1 MINTYKIVET
11 EPNEYTFFNDKGLEY
26 HIVMEGVSC
35 SYPTAEGDQKSLE
48 MFNIKLEDHSYA
60 ESSDYK
66 TRNTIGYFFKYYLL
80 DRPNDAFM
88 FRIHNAVE
96 KELNSRR
103 RGIGRLRLYKR
114 IARKFSQLYD
124 TNIILLTNSPFIKNP
139 KSLQA
144 DFIGILAKTD
154 CEDYNAII
162 KAYTQYCYHET
173 YVKN

>member
-1 MINTYKIVET
+1 MVNTYNIEET
-11 EPNEYTFFNDKGLEY
+11 EPNVFTFFNEKGLEY

-35 SYPTAEGDQKSLE
+35 NYETSIGYLKSLE
-48 MFNIKLEDHSYA
+48 LFNIKLEDHSYA

-80 DRPNDAFM
+80 ERPNDAFM
-88 FRIHNAVE
+88 FKIHNARE

-114 IARKFSQLYD
+114 IARKFSQLYNV
-124 TNIILLTNSPFIKNP
+124 NIILLTNSPFIKDP

-154 CEDYNAII
+154 CEDYNEII
-162 KAYTQYCYHET
+162 KAYNQYCYRET
-173 YVKN
+173 YVKQ